1 MSAKTIAFAPRR
13 KGGDAPLVINADTI
27 RYIQMKRNYAEVHLT
42 NGAVFTSLYHVNT
55 LLDNARFIVVELC
68 RDA

>member
-27 RYIQMKRNYAEVHLT
+27 RSK
-42 NGAVFTSLYHVNT
+42 
-55 LLDNARFIVVELC
+55 
-68 RDA
+68 